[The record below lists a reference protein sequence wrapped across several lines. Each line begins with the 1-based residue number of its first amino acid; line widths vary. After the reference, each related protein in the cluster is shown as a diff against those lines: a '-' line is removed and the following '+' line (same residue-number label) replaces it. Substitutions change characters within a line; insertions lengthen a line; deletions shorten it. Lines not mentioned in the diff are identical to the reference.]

1 MDTGEGDSN
10 PQEKKRTNEK
20 AEGGAIGTMKRK
32 TNHPIGEPAIEQEI
46 YVEEAEDGEECV

>member
-20 AEGGAIGTMKRK
+20 AKGGAIGTMKRK

-46 YVEEAEDGEECV
+46 YIEEAEDGEECV